1 MPTLATKILHTTLI
15 VSHSNIALGS
25 YKGWLSIYF
34 VTTIISTT
42 HLRKALRSL
51 QNASGVYGLVV
62 PSAEVRYPDMLVGHL
77 IGGETLRTVLP
88 KNEGG
93 TGRQKLGIKGI
104 ESNASSGTKSVP
116 GYGVKLTFDV
126 PQGKHNGVLDVKV
139 CWHNIVYQAQV
150 DFGVKFLRF

>member
-25 YKGWLSIYF
+25 YKGWLSICII
-34 VTTIISTT
+34 TITISTT
-42 HLRKALRSL
+42 HLRKALGSL

-88 KNEGG
+88 KNEGV
-93 TGRQKLGIKGI
+93 TGRQNLGMKGI
-104 ESNASSGTKSVP
+104 GSSAASGTKSVT
-116 GYGVKLTFDV
+116 GCGVKFTFDV
-126 PQGKHNGVLDVKV
+126 PQG
-139 CWHNIVYQAQV
+139 
-150 DFGVKFLRF
+150 